1 MTSELPK
8 LARIRPSKRGRSP
21 APRDRC
27 QGDTR
32 SGRVSSRLL
41 QMKLDW
47 INQVHPVSLLGERE
61 GMNPGRAAY
70 VEFLLVL
77 VEDSERESLAA
88 EVA

>member
-1 MTSELPK
+1 
-8 LARIRPSKRGRSP
+8 
-21 APRDRC
+21 
-27 QGDTR
+27 
-32 SGRVSSRLL
+32 
-41 QMKLDW
+41 MKLDW